1 MKAKKTKKGG
11 FGMSSEKKV
20 YTVPEIQ
27 HILGLSKGSAY
38 TFVKGNPPF
47 RVYLIGG
54 AYRINKSEFDAWFNE
69 NT

>member
-1 MKAKKTKKGG
+1 
-11 FGMSSEKKV
+11 MSSEKKV

-27 HILGLSKGSAY
+27 QILGLSKGSAY

-54 AYRINKSEFDAWFNE
+54 AYRINKSDFDAWFDE

>member
-1 MKAKKTKKGG
+1 MDDN
-11 FGMSSEKKV
+11 KKV
-20 YTVPEIQ
+20 YTVSEIQ
-27 HILGLSKGSAY
+27 KILGLSKGSAY

-54 AYRINKSEFDAWFNE
+54 AYRINKSEFDTWFNE